1 MSQSESVWRLTL
13 LPLPPASLLLALCIY
28 FLMIVFFWGLS
39 EHGSDACGECI
50 DRGGKGERG
59 RERERKGKPENS
71 NHRVHR
77 SVFIA
82 RVSAVTGAIKVNTVF
97 GWVAWSFS
105 ANCWGK
111 LTFLSAHIALSLTA
125 FPANGRKWQQR
136 VIRSVSMDWSLR
148 VYFWQQTFCRQMQ
161 AIVYVEMSS
170 LHVWSAI

>member
-1 MSQSESVWRLTL
+1 MESIKSAVVLSKCIQSVGSSMSQSESVWKLTL

-59 RERERKGKPENS
+59 GGGPENS
-71 NHRVHR
+71 EFYK
-77 SVFIA
+77 SVFVA
-82 RVSAVTGAIKVNTVF
+82 HVSAVTGFIKVNTVF

-111 LTFLSAHIALSLTA
+111 LTFPSVHIALSLTA
-125 FPANGRKWQQR
+125 FPANARK
-136 VIRSVSMDWSLR
+136 
-148 VYFWQQTFCRQMQ
+148 
-161 AIVYVEMSS
+161 
-170 LHVWSAI
+170 